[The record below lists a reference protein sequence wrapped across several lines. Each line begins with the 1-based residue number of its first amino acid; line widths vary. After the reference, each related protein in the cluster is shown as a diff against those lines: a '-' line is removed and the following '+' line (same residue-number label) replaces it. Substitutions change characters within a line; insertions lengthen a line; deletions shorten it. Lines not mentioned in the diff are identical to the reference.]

1 MTEES
6 HSRDVRLRVE
16 KEKKEKINESK
27 MRLMINLQVLVCR
40 DRRTEEKR
48 IGNKKGGEED

>member
-16 KEKKEKINESK
+16 KEKKEKLNESK

>member
-1 MTEES
+1 MREES

-16 KEKKEKINESK
+16 KEKKEKLNESK